1 VAPEAFG
8 GGNKLIHNVVGGIG
22 VVQGNGGRLR
32 PGLPWQA
39 VHDGDEADAR
49 AAAAVGDDRGAAL
62 KTTRGANFRFYPG
75 DYNLMILVWFKDLK
89 LALARAV

>member
-1 VAPEAFG
+1 MTPGAFV
-8 GGNKLIHNVVGGIG
+8 LSVPVRAY
-22 VVQGNGGRLR
+22 RLLFS
-32 PGLPWQA
+32 PCHPNLKF
-39 VHDGDEADAR
+39 
-49 AAAAVGDDRGAAL
+49 AAL